1 MIFYPS
7 EAFIL
12 GLFIVAAAF
21 ILNYTRSILAII
33 GINNVYAANNF
44 RKNANIQ
51 KYTSIIFLTIGI
63 VFGFCSSLMPIN

>member
-7 EAFIL
+7 ESLII
-12 GLFIVAAAF
+12 GLFLIAAIF
-21 ILNYTRSILAII
+21 IFNYTRSILAII

-51 KYTSIIFLTIGI
+51 KYLAMIFLTLAI
-63 VFGFCSSLMPIN
+63 VCGVCSSLMPEI

>member
-51 KYTSIIFLTIGI
+51 KYMSIIFLTIGI
-63 VFGFCSSLMPIN
+63 VFGFCSSLTPIN

>member
-12 GLFIVAAAF
+12 GLFIIAAAF

-51 KYTSIIFLTIGI
+51 KYMSIIFLTIGI
-63 VFGFCSSLMPIN
+63 VFGSCSSLMPMN

>member
-12 GLFIVAAAF
+12 GLFIIAAAF

-51 KYTSIIFLTIGI
+51 KYMSIILLTIGI

>member
-12 GLFIVAAAF
+12 GLFIIAAAF

-51 KYTSIIFLTIGI
+51 KYLSIIFLTIGI
-63 VFGFCSSLMPIN
+63 VFGFCSSLMPLN

>member
-12 GLFIVAAAF
+12 GLFIIAAAF
-21 ILNYTRSILAII
+21 ILNYTRSILAMI
-33 GINNVYAANNF
+33 GINNVYSANNF

-51 KYTSIIFLTIGI
+51 KYMSIIFLTIGI
-63 VFGFCSSLMPIN
+63 VFGFCSSLMPMN

>member
-12 GLFIVAAAF
+12 GVFIIAAAF
-21 ILNYTRSILAII
+21 ILNYTRSILAVI

-51 KYTSIIFLTIGI
+51 KYMAMIFVTIGI